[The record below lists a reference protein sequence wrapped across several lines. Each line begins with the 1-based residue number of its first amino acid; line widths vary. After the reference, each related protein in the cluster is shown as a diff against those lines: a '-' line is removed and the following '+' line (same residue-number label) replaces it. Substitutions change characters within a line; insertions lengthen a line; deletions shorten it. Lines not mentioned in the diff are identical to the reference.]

1 MLPLKPL
8 KRLDMSITKLS
19 LRRPVTT
26 MMVFIS
32 FVVIGLISSRLV
44 PLEYFPDIS
53 FPGAYIS
60 IPYANST
67 PEEVERNITRPV
79 EEAISTISGLEEISS
94 TSSENEAGIF
104 VRFKMGTDIG
114 LKAMEVK
121 EKIDGVR
128 NQLPDDMERV
138 FINKFS
144 AQDNPMMNLRISSER
159 DLSNAYDLL
168 NRNLKQRIERIN
180 GVAQV
185 DLYGVDQKQIR
196 IELIPERL
204 EAHQVN
210 INDLAERLR
219 QSNFSM
225 TAGKVDESG
234 RRYTVRPIGEMRT
247 ARDFENLVI
256 GPNHLRLS
264 DIATVTYDTPER
276 DYGRHLDQKYAIG
289 LDVFKESGANTVAVG
304 NSVIEEIDAINE
316 LPEMRG
322 INIYEMHN
330 QATGIISSLLELLK
344 AGLLGGFFSILVLYF
359 FLRKVSTT
367 LIVALAVPFSL
378 IVTVGML
385 YFLDLSLN
393 ILSMMGLM
401 LAIGMLVD
409 NAVVVTESIHQNQQK
424 MGDAKAAT
432 ILGSQQVGMAVT
444 AGTLTTIIVFLP
456 NIVSELSMIAVQLYH
471 VAISII
477 IALVASLLISLTIIP
492 LLTSRIKPPEKK
504 TKKRFIDKMEG
515 WYGNLLHWLMNH
527 RYSASM
533 LIFGMF
539 FSVMLPI
546 QFLNVDM
553 FPNDASRELYLQYN
567 LNDTYTLERVEETVD
582 VIEDYLYQNKDKFEI
597 ESVYSYYQPQY
608 AQSTIILT
616 DDDSAEKDVQLI
628 KKEIEENLPLIST
641 GAPSFEF
648 ASRNTNEQVG
658 VFLIGESSEVLVDLS
673 DEVIRRLETIPG
685 FADVRSEAEAGA
697 EEVQLVVDRQRAQN
711 FGLTSQQIAGMVSN
725 SMRGVNLPRVR
736 GQNGEIDV
744 VLAMRDSDRQTLD
757 NLRNLP
763 VNIGDNQTVK
773 LASLADMRL
782 RQGPRT
788 IQRQDRQTSL
798 GITVNLEDINMEQ
811 AREQIAGVL
820 DNISYPAGYGWSYGR
835 SFDNDQQAMDEM
847 MINMLLAMFLIYL
860 VMASLFES
868 VLFPSSI
875 ITCIFF
881 GIIGVIWFF
890 FLTGTTFSFMAMIGI
905 LILMGIVVNNGIVL
919 LDHINQLRAKGL
931 ERNEA
936 IIQGGRDRMRPILM
950 TAGTTILGLLP
961 LCIGTT
967 QIGGDGPPYYPMAR
981 AIVGGLAFSTVI
993 TLVILPSIYIILDDI
1008 KLWSSRILYYSRQK

>member
-1 MLPLKPL
+1 MN
-8 KRLDMSITKLS
+8 ITKLS
-19 LRRPVTT
+19 LQRPVTT
-26 MMVFIS
+26 MMIFIS

-60 IPYANST
+60 IPYNNST
-67 PEEVERNITRPV
+67 PEEVEQNITRPV

-94 TSSENEAGIF
+94 TSSENQAGIF

-114 LKAMEVK
+114 LKALELK

-128 NQLPDDMERV
+128 SQLPEDMERV

-180 GVAQV
+180 GVAKV
-185 DLYGVDQKQIR
+185 DLYGVDKKQIR

-204 EAHQVN
+204 EAHRVN
-210 INDLAERLR
+210 INELAQRLR

-234 RRYTVRPIGEMRT
+234 KRYTVRPIGEIRT
-247 ARDFENLVI
+247 ADEFEELVI
-256 GPNHLRLS
+256 GPNHLRIK
-264 DIATVTYDTPER
+264 DIATVSYDTPER

-304 NSVIEEIDAINE
+304 NRVIEEIDVVNQ

-322 INIYEMHN
+322 INIYEMNN

-344 AGLLGGFFSILVLYF
+344 AGLLGGLFSILVLYF

-378 IVTVGML
+378 IVTLGML

-409 NAVVVTESIHQNQQK
+409 NAVVVTESIHQNQQRS
-424 MGDAKAAT
+424 DDSKAAT
-432 ILGSQQVGMAVT
+432 ISGTQQVGMAVT
-444 AGTLTTIIVFLP
+444 AGTLTTVIVFLP

-492 LLTSRIKPPEKK
+492 LLTARIKPPEKNP
-504 TKKRFIDKMEG
+504 KKRFVDRMEG
-515 WYGNLLHWLMNH
+515 WYGKLLGWLIDH
-527 RYSASM
+527 RYSTSL
-533 LIFGMF
+533 LIFGTF
-539 FSVMLPI
+539 TSVMVPM
-546 QFLNVDM
+546 QFLQVDM

-567 LNDTYTLERVEETVD
+567 LNDTYTVEQVEKTVD
-582 VIEDYLYQNKDKFEI
+582 VIEDYLYANKENFEI
-597 ESVYSYYQPQY
+597 ESVYSYYEPRY

-616 DDDSAEKDVQLI
+616 DDDEAEKDVQLI
-628 KKEIEENLPLIST
+628 KKEIEENLPAIST
-641 GAPSFEF
+641 GSPSFEF
-648 ASRNTNEQVG
+648 NSQNNSEQVS
-658 VFLIGESSEVLVDLS
+658 VFVIGESSEVLVDLS
-673 DEVIRRLETIPG
+673 DEVIRRLGSQPG
-685 FADVRSEAEAGA
+685 LTDVRSEAEAGA
-697 EEVQLVVDRQRAQN
+697 QEVQLVVDRQRAQN
-711 FGLTSQQIAGMVSN
+711 FGLTSQDIAGVVSN
-725 SMRGVNLPRVR
+725 SMRGMNLRRVR
-736 GQNGEIDV
+736 GQEGEIDV
-744 VLAMRDSDRQTLD
+744 VLAMQDSDRQTLD

-763 VNIGDNQTVK
+763 VNVAGDQAVK
-773 LASLADMRL
+773 LASLADLHVR
-782 RQGPRT
+782 RGPRT

-798 GITVNLEDINMEQ
+798 GITVNLEEITMDE
-811 AREQIAGVL
+811 ARQKIAGVM
-820 DNISYPAGYGWSYGR
+820 DQISYPAGYGWSYGR
-835 SFDNDQQAMDEM
+835 SFENDQQAMDEM
-847 MINMLLAMFLIYL
+847 MINMLLAMFLIYM

-881 GIIGVIWFF
+881 GIIGVLWFF

-919 LDHINQLRAKGL
+919 LDHINQLRASGL
-931 ERNEA
+931 GRNEA

-950 TAGTTILGLLP
+950 TAATTVLGLLP
-961 LCIGTT
+961 LCLGTT

-981 AIVGGLAFSTVI
+981 AIVGGLTFSTVI

-1008 KLWSSRILYYSRQK
+1008 KRWSSRILHHSRIEN

>member
-1 MLPLKPL
+1 MN
-8 KRLDMSITKLS
+8 ITRLS
-19 LRRPVTT
+19 LQRPVTT
-26 MMVFIS
+26 IMIFIS
-32 FVVIGLISSRLV
+32 FVVVGLISSRLV

-53 FPGAYIS
+53 FPGAYVS
-60 IPYANST
+60 IPYNNST
-67 PEEVERNITRPV
+67 PQEIERNITRPV

-94 TSSENEAGIF
+94 TSSEDQAGIF
-104 VRFKMGTDIG
+104 VRFKMGSDIG

-168 NRNLKQRIERIN
+168 DRNLKQRIERIN
-180 GVAQV
+180 GVAKV
-185 DLYGVDQKQIR
+185 DLYGVDKKQIR

-210 INDLAERLR
+210 INELGRRLQ

-234 RRYTVRPIGEMRT
+234 KRYTVRPIGEITT
-247 ARDFENLVI
+247 AAEFEELVI
-256 GPNHLRLS
+256 GPNNLRVK
-264 DIATVTYDTPER
+264 DIATVAYGTPER
-276 DYGRHLDQKYAIG
+276 NYGRHLDQKYAIG
-289 LDVFKESGANTVAVG
+289 LDVFKESGGNTVEVG
-304 NSVIEEIDAINE
+304 NRVIEEIDAINK

-322 INIYEMHN
+322 INIYEMNN
-330 QATGIISSLLELLK
+330 QATGIISSLAELLN
-344 AGLLGGFFSILVLYF
+344 AGLLGGLFSILILFF
-359 FLRKVSTT
+359 FLRQISTT

-378 IVTVGML
+378 IVTLGML

-409 NAVVVTESIHQNQQK
+409 NAVVVTESIHQNQNK
-424 MGDAKAAT
+424 MKDPKKAT
-432 ILGSQQVGMAVT
+432 IMGVKQVGMAVT

-492 LLTSRIKPPEKK
+492 LLTSRIKPPKK
-504 TKKRFIDKMEG
+504 KSKKRFIDKLEV
-515 WYGNLLHWLMNH
+515 WYGNLLSWLMDH
-527 RYSASM
+527 RYTSST
-533 LIFGMF
+533 LIFGTF
-539 FSVMLPI
+539 FSVIVPLSFI
-546 QFLNVDM
+546 SVDM
-553 FPNDASRELYLQYN
+553 FPNEASRELYLHYN
-567 LNDTYTLERVEETVD
+567 LNDTYTLERVEQSVD
-582 VIEDYLYQNKDKFEI
+582 VIEDYLYTNKDKFEI
-597 ESVYSYYQPQY
+597 ESVYSYYQGEY

-616 DDDSAEKDVQLI
+616 DDDDAEKDVTLI
-628 KKEIEENLPLIST
+628 KKEIEENLPLITT
-641 GAPSFEF
+641 GSPSFEF
-648 ASRNTNEQVG
+648 RSQNNSEQVR
-658 VFLIGESSEVLVDLS
+658 VFVIGESSEVLTGLS
-673 DEVIRRLETIPG
+673 EEVIRRLDDTPG
-685 FADVRSEAEAGA
+685 FADVRSEAEAGT

-711 FGLTSQQIAGMVSN
+711 FGLSSEQIAGMVSN
-725 SMRGVNLPRVR
+725 TMRGMNLRRVR

-744 VLAMRDSDRQTLD
+744 VLAMQDSDRQTLD
-757 NLRNLP
+757 DLKDLP
-763 VNIGDNQTVK
+763 INIGNDQTVK
-773 LASLADMRL
+773 LASLADL
-782 RQGPRT
+782 KIRQGPRT
-788 IQRQDRQTSL
+788 IQRQDRRTSL
-798 GITVNLEDINMEQ
+798 GVTINLEETNMEE
-811 AREQIAGVL
+811 ARGKIAKVMDQI
-820 DNISYPAGYGWSYGR
+820 NYPAGYGWSYGR
-835 SFDNDQQAMDEM
+835 SFDDDQEAMDEM
-847 MINMLLAMFLIYL
+847 VINMLLAMFLIYL

-875 ITCIFF
+875 ITSIFF
-881 GIIGVIWFF
+881 GIIGVLWFF

-919 LDHINQLRAKGL
+919 IDHISQLR
-931 ERNEA
+931 NEGYSRTDA
-936 IIQGGRDRMRPILM
+936 IIKGGRDRMRPILM
-950 TAGTTILGLLP
+950 TAGTTVLGLIP

-967 QIGGDGPPYYPMAR
+967 QIGGDGPPYFPMAR
-981 AIVGGLAFSTVI
+981 AIVGGLTFSTVI

-1008 KLWSSRILYYSRQK
+1008 KRWSARILHRSRN

>member
-1 MLPLKPL
+1 MN
-8 KRLDMSITKLS
+8 ITKLS
-19 LRRPVTT
+19 LKRPVTT
-26 MMVFIS
+26 MMIFIS

-53 FPGAYIS
+53 FPGAFIS
-60 IPYANST
+60 IPYNNST
-67 PEEVERNITRPV
+67 PEEVEQNITRPV

-94 TSSENEAGIF
+94 TSSENQAGIF
-104 VRFKMGTDIG
+104 VRFKMGSDIS
-114 LKAMEVK
+114 LKALEVK

-128 NQLPDDMERV
+128 SQLPEDMERV
-138 FINKFS
+138 IINKFS
-144 AQDNPMMNLRISSER
+144 AQDNPMMTVRISSER
-159 DLSNAYDLL
+159 DLSDAYDLL

-180 GVAQV
+180 GVAKV
-185 DLYGVDQKQIR
+185 DLYGVDKKQIR

-204 EAHQVN
+204 EAHRVN
-210 INDLAERLR
+210 INELAQRLR

-234 RRYTVRPIGEMRT
+234 KRYTVRPIGEIRT
-247 ARDFENLVI
+247 ADGFEELVI
-256 GPNHLRLS
+256 GPKNLRIK
-264 DIATVTYDTPER
+264 DIATVLYDTPER

-289 LDVFKESGANTVAVG
+289 LDIFKESGANTVAVG
-304 NSVIEEIDAINE
+304 NRVMEEIDAVNK

-322 INIYEMHN
+322 INMYEMNN

-344 AGLLGGFFSILVLYF
+344 AGLLGGLFSILVLYF

-378 IVTVGML
+378 IVTLGML

-424 MGDAKAAT
+424 MDDAKSAT
-432 ILGSQQVGMAVT
+432 LSGTQQVGMAVT

-492 LLTSRIKPPEKK
+492 LLTARIKPPQKSS
-504 TKKRFIDKMEG
+504 KKRFIDKMEG
-515 WYGNLLHWLMNH
+515 WYGNLLGWLMNH
-527 RYSASM
+527 RYTTSL
-533 LIFGMF
+533 LIFGTF
-539 FSVMLPI
+539 LSVIIPM
-546 QFLNVDM
+546 QFMEVDM

-567 LNDTYTLERVEETVD
+567 LNDTYTLEQVEKTVD
-582 VIEDYLYQNKDKFEI
+582 VIEDYLYSNKENFEI

-616 DDDSAEKDVQLI
+616 DDDEAEKDVQLI
-628 KKEIEENLPLIST
+628 KKKIEEKLPAIST

-648 ASRNTNEQVG
+648 NSQNNSEQVS

-673 DEVIRRLETIPG
+673 DEVIRRLGALPG
-685 FADVRSEAEAGA
+685 FTDVRSEAEAGA
-697 EEVQLVVDRQRAQN
+697 QEVQLVVDRQRARN
-711 FGLTSQQIAGMVSN
+711 FGLTSQDIAGVVSS
-725 SMRGVNLPRVR
+725 SMRGMNLRRVR
-736 GQNGEIDV
+736 GQEGEIDV
-744 VLAMRDSDRQTLD
+744 ILALQDSDRQTLD

-763 VNIGDNQTVK
+763 INVSGDQAVK
-773 LASLADMRL
+773 LASLADLHVR
-782 RQGPRT
+782 RGPRT

-798 GITVNLEDINMEQ
+798 GITVNLDDITMDE
-811 AREQIAGVL
+811 AREQIAGVM
-820 DNISYPAGYGWSYGR
+820 DQMSYPAGYGWSYGR
-835 SFDNDQQAMDEM
+835 SFANDQQAMDEM
-847 MINMLLAMFLIYL
+847 IINMLLAMFLIYM

-881 GIIGVIWFF
+881 GIIGVLWFF

-919 LDHINQLRAKGL
+919 IDHINHLRANGL
-931 ERNEA
+931 DRKQA

-950 TAGTTILGLLP
+950 TAATTVLGLIP
-961 LCIGTT
+961 LCLGTT

-981 AIVGGLAFSTVI
+981 AIVGGLTFSTVI
-993 TLVILPSIYIILDDI
+993 TLIILPSIYIILDDI
-1008 KLWSSRILYYSRQK
+1008 KRWSGRILHHSRID